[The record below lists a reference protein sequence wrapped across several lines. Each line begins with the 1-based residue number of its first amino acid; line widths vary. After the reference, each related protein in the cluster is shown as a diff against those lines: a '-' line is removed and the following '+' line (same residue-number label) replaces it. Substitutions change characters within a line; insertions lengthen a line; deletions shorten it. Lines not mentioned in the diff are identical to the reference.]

1 MFQHPGNSQ
10 SGRHYHSF
18 QVQEFRRPEFE
29 VEARLESAG
38 PHLVDEPA
46 LAAVDA
52 MYFSGGPLPDAEVT
66 WTVTTRQ
73 SSYSPPNWSD
83 FTFGVWR
90 PMVVLR

>member
-1 MFQHPGNSQ
+1 M
-10 SGRHYHSF
+10 
-18 QVQEFRRPEFE
+18 
-29 VEARLESAG
+29 
-38 PHLVDEPA
+38 
-46 LAAVDA
+46 AAVDA

-90 PMVVLR
+90 PWWYFGDFDEPWAEPQRKTFSGKTDSAAITCAWILKARRPSRHR